1 MSDQYYIIEYS
12 IENSKKLNINRGKWD
27 KIKQAKSVISHIRYI
42 EQKYDLMISNYY
54 EFERELLE
62 QALDTSIRN
71 PNRQSISLATLSLA
85 RQIINLITSISLY
98 IDHVKKRHIGNLPF
112 SDKKRET
119 LLKELKDYQ
128 SNSNDLKFIRNLR
141 NYVIHR
147 DLPLDSYTMKSS
159 WEKLENEEVEKGGHL
174 IIPTIQ
180 KDKLLKD
187 RKFSTNVVEKMIEDS
202 EKIDLRIPIRKTIE
216 IISQFNKSFRQQISN
231 DFQSA
236 KDIIKETIKESNE
249 FSKSNNK
256 YCRVIREVDS
266 NVKEII
272 YLDKHHID
280 QIELFYQRNS
290 SQGNLENRYIHN
302 RI

>member
-12 IENSKKLNINRGKWD
+12 IENSKKLKISRAKWD
-27 KIKQAKSVISHIRYI
+27 KIKHAKSVISHIRYI

-62 QALDTSIRN
+62 QALDTSIRSS
-71 PNRQSISLATLSLA
+71 NRQSISLSTLSLA

-98 IDHVKKRHIGNLPF
+98 VDHVKKRHIGNLPF
-112 SDKKRET
+112 SDKKREN

-128 SNSNDLKFIRNLR
+128 SSSNDLKFIRNLR

-180 KDKLLKD
+180 RDKLLND
-187 RKFSTNVVEKMIEDS
+187 RKFSTNVIEKMTEES
-202 EKIDLRIPIRKTIE
+202 EKIDLRIPIRKTIG

-236 KDIIKETIKESNE
+236 KDTIKETIKESNE

-256 YCRVIREVDS
+256 YCRVIQEVDS
-266 NVKEII
+266 KVQEII

-280 QIELFYQRNS
+280 QIELFHKRNR